1 MLLLRV
7 FFWFPLILI
16 HKFVHTRLL
25 KFVSFFSLSSEK
37 VVPSFINCCRYLE
50 VMHILHILVACPGV
64 ANISRVTCSNCY
76 PLISFFIYISQ
87 VYTQMKVFVSV
98 LLLLFQLETNFK
110 TQTAL
115 SSKTIIIIFVP
126 FLFILQCGKKTRIK
140 KITKIFTSFL
150 IINSLTVLILAA

>member
-1 MLLLRV
+1 
-7 FFWFPLILI
+7 
-16 HKFVHTRLL
+16 
-25 KFVSFFSLSSEK
+25 
-37 VVPSFINCCRYLE
+37 
-50 VMHILHILVACPGV
+50 
-64 ANISRVTCSNCY
+64 
-76 PLISFFIYISQ
+76 
-87 VYTQMKVFVSV
+87 MKVFVSV

-150 IINSLTVLILAA
+150 IINSLTVLILAAQTSNDKNNASTFFLGDMDKVYIVCDCHFFPRRTDVQFIRY